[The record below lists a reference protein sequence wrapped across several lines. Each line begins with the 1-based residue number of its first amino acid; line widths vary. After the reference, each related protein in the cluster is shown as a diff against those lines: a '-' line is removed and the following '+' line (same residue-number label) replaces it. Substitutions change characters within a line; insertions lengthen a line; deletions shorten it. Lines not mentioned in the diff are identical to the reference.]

1 MDVRIKPRP
10 NKRIQSFALLFIICN
25 VQIGIGVFGFQRYVA
40 REAGHDA
47 WISVLLAGLVCHFS
61 GWMILRVLRRYES
74 ADLYGIHQDLFGR
87 WIGGAL
93 SIVLILYY
101 VIVTV
106 TILRTYIEAVQSW
119 IFPEFPTWLLAVVL
133 LFLSWYAG
141 ISGLRVIAGVSFM
154 GFLVI
159 FAFSMLYY
167 NPIQY
172 GQWNR
177 LLPIAEASPYQLFNG
192 AVAMGFTLSG
202 FEIVFF
208 LYPYLKDKE
217 KSQKYMQLSMLLTNA
232 LYLFIMIV
240 TTIFFSQ
247 DQLLRSVWSSINMLK
262 IVKYPFL
269 ERIEV
274 LAMGVW
280 MFAVVPGI
288 IILTWVISRGMRRLF
303 NFEHKKVLIIFSI
316 GVFVVSL
323 VFHNRQQIDMLNN
336 LISKMSLIISFVYP
350 IILNIAVAVVWSWRQ
365 RQANKGEGGSQHEQ
379 TSN

>member
-1 MDVRIKPRP
+1 M
-10 NKRIQSFALLFIICN
+10 IQSFALLFIICN
-25 VQIGIGVFGFQRYVA
+25 VQIGIGVFGFQRYIA

-47 WISVLLAGLVCHFS
+47 WIAVVLAGLVCHLS
-61 GWMILRVLRRYES
+61 GWLLLRVLRRYES

-87 WIGGAL
+87 WVGGAL
-93 SIVLILYY
+93 SVLLILYY

-106 TILRTYIEAVQSW
+106 TILRTYIEAIQSW
-119 IFPEFPTWLLAVVL
+119 IFPEFPTWLLALIL

-141 ISGLRVIAGVSFM
+141 ISSLRVIAGVSFM

-159 FAFSMLYY
+159 FSFSMLYY

-172 GQWNR
+172 GQWSR
-177 LLPIAEASPYQLFNG
+177 LLPIGEATPYQLFNG
-192 AVAMGFTLSG
+192 ALAMGFTLSG
-202 FEIVFF
+202 FEIITY

-217 KSQKYMQLSMLLTNA
+217 KSHKYMQISMLLTNV
-232 LYLFIMIV
+232 LYLFIIIV

-288 IILTWVISRGMRRLF
+288 IILTWVVSRGMRRLF
-303 NFEHKKVLIIFSI
+303 NFPHKKVMIVFSI
-316 GVFVVSL
+316 IIYTVSL
-323 VFHNRQQIDMLNN
+323 VFHNRVQIDTLNN
-336 LISKMSLIISFVYP
+336 LISKMSLIISFIYP
-350 IILNIAVAVVWSWRQ
+350 LFLNGAVAVVWWWRQ
-365 RQANKGEGGSQHEQ
+365 RKNKKGEA
-379 TSN
+379 

>member
-10 NKRIQSFALLFIICN
+10 NKMIQSFGLLFVICN
-25 VQIGIGVFGFQRYVA
+25 VQIGIGVFGFQRYIA

-47 WISVLLAGLVCHFS
+47 WIAVLLAGMFCHFS
-61 GWMILRVLRRYES
+61 GWLIVSVLRRYES

-87 WIGGAL
+87 WVGGGL
-93 SIVLILYY
+93 SILMMLYY

-119 IFPEFPTWLLAVVL
+119 IFPEFPTWLLAFVL

-141 ISGLRVIAGVSFM
+141 ISGLRVIVGVCFI
-154 GFLVI
+154 GFFVM
-159 FAFSMLYY
+159 FAFSTLYY
-167 NPIQY
+167 NPIQFA
-172 GQWNR
+172 QWNR
-177 LLPIAEASPYQLFNG
+177 LLPIGEATPYQLFNG

-202 FEIVFF
+202 FEIVSF
-208 LYPYLKDKE
+208 LYPYLNDKD
-217 KSQKYMQLSMLLTNA
+217 KSQKYMQISLLLTNI
-232 LYLFIMIV
+232 LYLFVILV

-247 DQLLRSVWSSINMLK
+247 DQLLRTVWSSLNMLK

-288 IILTWVISRGMRRLF
+288 IILTWVISRGLRRLF
-303 NFEHKKVLIIFSI
+303 NFPHKKVLIVFSI
-316 GVFVVSL
+316 FIYVVTL
-323 VFHNRQQIDMLNN
+323 VFHNREQIDMLNS
-336 LISKMSLIISFVYP
+336 LISKAALFISFVYP
-350 IILNIAVAVVWSWRQ
+350 LFLYVTVAVVWWWRQ
-365 RQANKGEGGSQHEQ
+365 HKPKKGEDELA
-379 TSN
+379 